1 MLSNKKGLIIWVRNI
16 FLIIIIIVYGIIG
29 CNKTDKEVPSN
40 KDIKENIKKDIAH
53 PSPKA
58 VPHLII
64 REGNHLDIGE
74 VKEGTEPHVSFT
86 LVNIGTAEANI
97 SLDDLSKSGCTAVSM
112 IPKLAAGDSS
122 RLEFIFETLGYGGRT
137 DTRRVRINYNN
148 PALSPLELSVSAK
161 ILPTKS
167 YQAPIGE
174 LWYGFYVLVDVR
186 SPRAFAKEHL
196 VGSIN
201 VPLKDLSNWA
211 SRLPKYILI
220 YLISGDGTRSDEAAK
235 MLRKNGF
242 SECVSL
248 IGGINEWKK
257 RYNKKK
263 LIISGMR

>member
-1 MLSNKKGLIIWVRNI
+1 MIYTKKGLIILARDI
-16 FLIIIIIVYGIIG
+16 FFITAIIYSLVG
-29 CNKTDKEVPSN
+29 CNKGDKEIPS
-40 KDIKENIKKDIAH
+40 KKNIKGNIETGRTQQ
-53 PSPKA
+53 PKA
-58 VPHLII
+58 MPHLII
-64 REGNHLDIGE
+64 REGNHLNIGT
-74 VKEGTEPHVSFT
+74 VKEGTQPHVSFT
-86 LVNIGTAEANI
+86 LVNIGNAEANI

-148 PALSPLELSVSAK
+148 PALSPLEISVSAK

-186 SPRAFAKEHL
+186 SPKAFAKQHL

-201 VPLKDLSNWA
+201 VPFKKLNSWA

-220 YLISGDGTRSDEAAK
+220 YLISENGTKSDQAAK
-235 MLRKNGF
+235 MMRKNGF

-263 LIISGMR
+263 LIISGSW